1 MFDDLKEYLRE
12 WAKRVLTSRL
22 FVLAVVFCFMSF
34 VLIMRL
40 FNLQIVNGENYQN
53 EYTAMTEKV
62 IKTASTRGNI
72 YDRNGNVLAYNELA
86 YDVTIQDTGAYKTD
100 SQWNTMLYDLVS
112 ILNRH
117 GASVQTSL
125 ELTIDQNGNVAYTS
139 DTTSGIKRFLRDYYG
154 LKNVDELDD
163 EDGKYPS
170 DITASELLERMKK
183 EYRLTLGD
191 DKGRDG
197 RPIGDD
203 GNPIDV
209 SDEVA
214 LQIVGIRYTMRFT
227 AFQKYESTT
236 IASDISDE
244 TVADILEHSAE
255 LVGVNIQESTIR
267 VYNDAIYFA
276 PIIGYTGKVT
286 SERLE
291 ELKAVNDD
299 YELNDVVGRTGI
311 ESSMELELKG
321 KKGSQTAYV
330 DNVGRILSVTNEVA
344 PVAGND
350 IWLTIDLNLQKGIY
364 HILEKQLAGVL
375 LKTIVNQDEKD
386 IQYVD
391 SSSIKIPIK
400 KAYFQLINNN
410 VLSIDNFAKED
421 ASDVEKQIYQ
431 KYVSARTRIEQE
443 LKNELQSENAAPM
456 NSLSE
461 EMQAYM
467 QYIYSRLSASDKAI
481 VQKDAIDTGSDT
493 YQAWKNGTISLR
505 EYLYYG
511 IASNWIDTTKL
522 NIQSRYSDADDVFS
536 ALIEECLEEL
546 KEDSAFEKLIYQYQI
561 NNNVVTGRELCLA
574 LYAQNVLAYDES
586 EVNLLRVSGEEY
598 AYQFLMNK
606 IRNIEITP
614 AQLALDPCTASCVVT
629 SAKTG
634 EVLALVSYPSYDN
647 NRISDSAYFAKLN
660 ADQSLPLRNNAT
672 QTLKAPGSTFKP
684 ITAIAGL
691 EEGAINSSELINCTG
706 IYEEVSNPIRC
717 WKYPGFHGP
726 LNVVGGIENSC
737 NYFFSEVA
745 HRLSLDEDGT
755 YKPEK
760 GLETLKKYAT
770 MFGLDRT
777 SGIEISE
784 ATPSISD
791 TDPERS
797 SMGQGT
803 HQFASVQ
810 LARYVTAL
818 ANRGTVYDLS
828 LIDKETDSQGNLV
841 KDFSPTVAATL
852 DFNTNTWDSV
862 QQGMRQ
868 VVTNSSTKRVF
879 DGLDVHVAGKT
890 GTAQESKKR
899 GNHAFFISFAPY
911 ENPEI
916 SVTVSIPNG
925 YSSSN
930 AAMVAKH
937 VYRYFYGYASLDDI
951 MNAGALD
958 ASNERIN
965 GD

>member
-1 MFDDLKEYLRE
+1 MFDDLKEYLRD
-12 WAKRVLTSRL
+12 WVKRVLTSRL
-22 FVLAVVFCFMSF
+22 FVLAVVFCLMSF
-34 VLIMRL
+34 TLIMRL
-40 FNLQIVNGENYQN
+40 FNLQIINGENYQN
-53 EYTAMTEKV
+53 EYTSMTEKV

-86 YDVTIQDTGAYKTD
+86 YDVTIQDAGAYKTD
-100 SQWNTMLYDLVS
+100 AQWNTMLYNLVS
-112 ILNRH
+112 ILNKH
-117 GASVQTSL
+117 GENAQTSL
-125 ELTIDQNGNVAYTS
+125 ELTIDHDGNIAYTS
-139 DTTSGIKRFLRDYYG
+139 DTASGRKRFLRDYYG

-163 EDGKYPS
+163 VDGKYPS
-170 DITASELLERMKK
+170 DITASQLLERMKK

-191 DKGRDG
+191 DKSKDG
-197 RPIGDD
+197 RPLDKD

-244 TVADILEHSAE
+244 TVADILEHSAD

-267 VYNDAIYFA
+267 VYNESIYFA

-321 KKGSQTAYV
+321 KKGSTTAYV
-330 DNVGRILSVTNEVA
+330 DNVGRILSVTDEVA

-386 IQYVD
+386 ITYID

-410 VLSIDNFAKED
+410 VLSIDNFASEE
-421 ASDVEKQIYQ
+421 ASDVEQQIYQ
-431 KYVSARTRIEQE
+431 KYESSRARIEQE
-443 LKNELQSENAAPM
+443 LKNELQSENATPM

-467 QYIYSRLSASDKAI
+467 QYIYSYLSSNDKKI
-481 VQKDAIDTGSDT
+481 VQKDAIDTSSDT

-522 NIQSRYSDADDVFS
+522 NIQSRYSNADDVFT
-536 ALIEECLEEL
+536 ALIDECLQDLEQ
-546 KEDSAFEKLIYQYQI
+546 DSAFEKLIYQYLI
-561 NNNVVTGRELCLA
+561 NNNIVTGRELCLA
-574 LYAQNVLAYDES
+574 LYSQNVLAYDES

-647 NRISDSAYFAKLN
+647 NRISDSTYFAQLN

-691 EEGAINSSELINCTG
+691 EEGVINSSELINCTG

-726 LNVVGGIENSC
+726 LNVIGGIENSC

-745 HRLSLDEDGT
+745 HRLSLESDGT

-760 GLETLKKYAT
+760 GLEVLKKYAT

-797 SMGQGT
+797 GMGQGT

-818 ANRGTVYDLS
+818 ANRGTVYNLS

-841 KDFSPTVAATL
+841 KDYSPTVAATL
-852 DFNTNTWDSV
+852 DFNTNTWDCV

-951 MNAGALD
+951 LNSGALD

>member
-1 MFDDLKEYLRE
+1 MFEDLKEYLKE
-12 WAKRVLTSRL
+12 SFKKIITSRL
-22 FVLAVVFCFMSF
+22 FVLSVVFCLMFCTL
-34 VLIMRL
+34 VVRL
-40 FNLQIVNGENYQN
+40 FTLQIVKGEEYQN
-53 EYTAMTEKV
+53 AYIALTEKV

-86 YDVTIQDTGAYKTD
+86 YDVSIQDTGVFKKDYE
-100 SQWNTMLYDLVS
+100 WNTMLYRLVS
-112 ILNRH
+112 ILFEH
-117 GASVQTSL
+117 GETVQTSL
-125 ELTIDQNGNVAYTS
+125 ELSIDQNGNIAFTG
-139 DTTSGIKRFLRDYYG
+139 TTQAARNRFLRDYYG
-154 LKNVDELDD
+154 LRSVDELDD
-163 EDGKYPS
+163 AEGKYPS
-170 DITASELLERMKK
+170 DITAEELFERLK
-183 EYRLTLGD
+183 EDYSLVENASP
-191 DKGRDG
+191 DKDG
-197 RPIGDD
+197 RPRDEN
-203 GNPIDV
+203 GNPVDV
-209 SDEVA
+209 PDDIA
-214 LQIVGIRYTMRFT
+214 LQILGIRYTMRFT
-227 AFQKYESTT
+227 AFQKYETTT
-236 IASDISDE
+236 IATDIGDE

-255 LVGVNIQESTIR
+255 LPGVAIEESTIR
-267 VYNDAIYFA
+267 VYNESIYFA

-291 ELKAVNDD
+291 ELKSVNDD
-299 YELNDVVGRTGI
+299 YELNDIVGRTGI

-330 DNVGRILSVTNEVA
+330 DNVGRILMITDEVQ

-350 IWLTIDLNLQKGIY
+350 IWLTLDLNLQKGIY
-364 HILEKQLAGVL
+364 NILERQLAGVL
-375 LKTIVNQDEKD
+375 LNTIVNQEEEE
-386 IQYVD
+386 IVYTD
-391 SSSIKIPIK
+391 SSSIKIPVK
-400 KAYFQLINNN
+400 TAYFQLINNN
-410 VLSIDNFAKED
+410 VLSLDAFSSAE
-421 ASDVEKQIYQ
+421 ASDVEHQINL
-431 KYVSARTRIEQE
+431 KYESARVQIEE
-443 LKNELQSENAAPM
+443 DIRNELLSENAVPM

-461 EMQAYM
+461 EMQSYL
-467 QYIYSRLSASDKAI
+467 QYLYSYLSSDEAGVVI
-481 VQKDAIDTGSDT
+481 RDAIDTSGDE

-505 EYLYYG
+505 DYLYYG

-522 NIQSRYSDADDVFS
+522 PIESRYSNADDVFT
-536 ALIEECLEEL
+536 ALVDFCFENLADDENFT
-546 KEDSAFEKLIYQYQI
+546 KEIYRSLI
-561 NNNVVTGRELCLA
+561 NNGTVTGRELCLA
-574 LYAQNVLAYDES
+574 LYSQNVLAYDEA
-586 EVNLLRVSGEEY
+586 EVSQLRAGGEDY

-629 SAKTG
+629 NVKTG

-647 NRISDSAYFAKLN
+647 NRISDSEYFAQLN
-660 ADQSLPLRNNAT
+660 SDQSLPLRNNAT

-691 EEGAINSSELINCTG
+691 EEGVISLLDTINCTG

-726 LNVVGGIENSC
+726 LNVIGGIENSC

-745 HRLSLDEDGT
+745 HRLSTEADGT
-755 YKPEK
+755 YNADK
-760 GLETLKKYAT
+760 GLETLRKYAS
-770 MFGLDRT
+770 MFGLDQP
-777 SGIEISE
+777 SGIEIYE
-784 ATPSISD
+784 AMPEISN

-803 HQFASVQ
+803 HQFANVQ

-818 ANRGTVYDLS
+818 ANRGTVFDLS

-841 KDFSPTVAATL
+841 KDYTPSVHAVL
-852 DFNTNTWDSV
+852 DFASSTWDAV

-868 VVTNSSTKRVF
+868 VITNSSTNRIF
-879 DGLDVHVAGKT
+879 NNLDVHIAGKT
-890 GTAQESKKR
+890 GTAQESDKR

-916 SVTVSIPNG
+916 AVTVNIPNG
-925 YSSSN
+925 YTSSN

-937 VYRYFYGYASLDDI
+937 VYRYFYGYTTLDDI
-951 MNAGALD
+951 MNSGALD

>member
-112 ILNRH
+112 ILNKH

>member
-1 MFDDLKEYLRE
+1 MFDDLKEYLRD
-12 WAKRVLTSRL
+12 WVKRVLTSRL
-22 FVLAVVFCFMSF
+22 FVLAVVFCLMSF
-34 VLIMRL
+34 TLIMRL
-40 FNLQIVNGENYQN
+40 FNLQIINGENYQN
-53 EYTAMTEKV
+53 EYTSMTEKV

-86 YDVTIQDTGAYKTD
+86 YDVTIQDAGAYKTD
-100 SQWNTMLYDLVS
+100 AQWNTMLYNLVS
-112 ILNRH
+112 ILNKH
-117 GASVQTSL
+117 GENAQTSL
-125 ELTIDQNGNVAYTS
+125 ELTIDHDGNIAYTS
-139 DTTSGIKRFLRDYYG
+139 DTASGRKRFLRDYYG

-163 EDGKYPS
+163 ADGKYPS
-170 DITASELLERMKK
+170 DITASQLLERMKK

-191 DKGRDG
+191 DKSKDG
-197 RPIGDD
+197 RPLDKD

-244 TVADILEHSAE
+244 TVADILEHSAD

-267 VYNDAIYFA
+267 VYNESIYFA

-321 KKGSQTAYV
+321 KKGSTTAYV
-330 DNVGRILSVTNEVA
+330 DNVGRILSVTDEVA

-386 IQYVD
+386 ITYID

-410 VLSIDNFAKED
+410 VLSIDNFASEE
-421 ASDVEKQIYQ
+421 ASDVEQQIYQ
-431 KYVSARTRIEQE
+431 KYESSRARIEQE
-443 LKNELQSENAAPM
+443 LKNELQSENATPM

-467 QYIYSRLSASDKAI
+467 QYIYSYLSSSDKKI
-481 VQKDAIDTGSDT
+481 VQKDAIDTSSDT

-522 NIQSRYSDADDVFS
+522 NIQSRYSNADDVFT
-536 ALIEECLEEL
+536 ALIDECLQDLEQ
-546 KEDSAFEKLIYQYQI
+546 DTAFEKLIYQYLI
-561 NNNVVTGRELCLA
+561 NNNIVTGRELCLA
-574 LYAQNVLAYDES
+574 LYSQNVLAYDES

-647 NRISDSAYFAKLN
+647 NRISDSTYFAQLN

-691 EEGAINSSELINCTG
+691 EEGVINSSELINCTG

-745 HRLSLDEDGT
+745 HRLSLESDGT

-760 GLETLKKYAT
+760 GLEVLKKYAT

-797 SMGQGT
+797 GMGQGT

-818 ANRGTVYDLS
+818 ANRGTVYNLS

-841 KDFSPTVAATL
+841 KDYSPTVAATL
-852 DFNTNTWDSV
+852 DFNTNTWDCV

-951 MNAGALD
+951 LNSGALD

>member
-12 WAKRVLTSRL
+12 WGKRVLTSRL
-22 FVLAVVFCFMSF
+22 FVLAVVFCLMSF
-34 VLIMRL
+34 TLIMRL

-100 SQWNTMLYDLVS
+100 AQWNTMLYDLVS
-112 ILNRH
+112 ILNKH
-117 GASVQTSL
+117 GESAQTSL

-139 DTTSGIKRFLRDYYG
+139 DTISGIKRFLRDYYG
-154 LKNVDELDD
+154 LKNVNELDD
-163 EDGKYPS
+163 ADGKYPS

-191 DKGRDG
+191 DKSRDG
-197 RPIGDD
+197 RPVDKD
-203 GNPIDV
+203 GNPVDV
-209 SDEVA
+209 SNEVA

-244 TVADILEHSAE
+244 TVADILEHSAD

-267 VYNDAIYFA
+267 VYNESIYFA

-350 IWLTIDLNLQKGIY
+350 IWLTLDLNLQKGIY

-386 IQYVD
+386 IKYVD

-410 VLSIDNFAKED
+410 VLSIDNFVSEE
-421 ASDVEKQIYQ
+421 ASDVEKLIYQ
-431 KYVSARTRIEQE
+431 KYESSRARIEQE
-443 LKNELQSENAAPM
+443 LKNELRSENATSM

-467 QYIYSRLSASDKAI
+467 QYIYSYLSSSDKGI
-481 VQKDAIDTGSDT
+481 IQKDAIDTSSDT

-511 IASNWIDTTKL
+511 IASSWIDTTKL
-522 NIQSRYSDADDVFS
+522 NIQSRYSNADDVFS

-546 KEDSAFEKLIYQYQI
+546 EDDPAFEKLIYQYLI
-561 NNNVVTGRELCLA
+561 NNNIVTGRELCLA
-574 LYAQNVLAYDES
+574 LYSQNVLAYDES
-586 EVNLLRVSGEEY
+586 EVNLLKANGEEY

-647 NRISDSAYFAKLN
+647 NRISDSAYFAQLN
-660 ADQSLPLRNNAT
+660 SDQSLPLRNNAT

-691 EEGAINSSELINCTG
+691 EEGVISTSELINCTG

-745 HRLSLDEDGT
+745 HRLSLETDGT

-760 GLETLKKYAT
+760 GLETLQKYAS

-841 KDFSPTVAATL
+841 KDYSPTVAATL
-852 DFNTNTWDSV
+852 DFQTSTWDNV

-937 VYRYFYGYASLDDI
+937 VYRYFYGYATLDDI
-951 MNAGALD
+951 LNSGALD

>member
-1 MFDDLKEYLRE
+1 MFDDLKEYLRD
-12 WAKRVLTSRL
+12 WVKRVLTSRL
-22 FVLAVVFCFMSF
+22 FVLAVVFCLMSF
-34 VLIMRL
+34 TLIMRL
-40 FNLQIVNGENYQN
+40 FNLQIINGENYQN
-53 EYTAMTEKV
+53 EYTSMTEKV

-86 YDVTIQDTGAYKTD
+86 YDVTIQDAGAYKTD
-100 SQWNTMLYDLVS
+100 AQWNTMLYNLVS
-112 ILNRH
+112 ILNKH
-117 GASVQTSL
+117 GENAQTSL
-125 ELTIDQNGNVAYTS
+125 ELTIDHDGNIAYTS
-139 DTTSGIKRFLRDYYG
+139 DTASGRKRFLRDYYG

-163 EDGKYPS
+163 ADGKYPS
-170 DITASELLERMKK
+170 DITASQLLERMKK

-191 DKGRDG
+191 DKNKDG
-197 RPIGDD
+197 RPLDKE

-244 TVADILEHSAE
+244 TVADILEHSAD

-267 VYNDAIYFA
+267 VYNESIYFA

-321 KKGSQTAYV
+321 KKGSTTAYV
-330 DNVGRILSVTNEVA
+330 DNVGRILSVTDEVA

-386 IQYVD
+386 ITYID

-410 VLSIDNFAKED
+410 VLSIDNFASEE
-421 ASDVEKQIYQ
+421 ASDVEHQIYQ
-431 KYVSARTRIEQE
+431 KYESSRARIEQE
-443 LKNELQSENAAPM
+443 LKNELQSENATPM

-467 QYIYSRLSASDKAI
+467 QYIYSYLSSSDKKI
-481 VQKDAIDTGSDT
+481 VQKDAIDTSSDT

-522 NIQSRYSDADDVFS
+522 NIQSRYSNADDVFT
-536 ALIEECLEEL
+536 ALIDECLQDLEQ
-546 KEDSAFEKLIYQYQI
+546 DTAFEKLIYQYLI
-561 NNNVVTGRELCLA
+561 NNNIVTGRELCLA
-574 LYAQNVLAYDES
+574 LYSQNVLAYDES

-647 NRISDSAYFAKLN
+647 NRISDSTYFAQLN
-660 ADQSLPLRNNAT
+660 SDQSLPLRNNAT

-691 EEGAINSSELINCTG
+691 EEGVINSSELINCTG

-726 LNVVGGIENSC
+726 LNVIGGIENSC

-745 HRLSLDEDGT
+745 HRLSLESDGT

-760 GLETLKKYAT
+760 GLEVLKKYAT

-797 SMGQGT
+797 GMGQGT

-818 ANRGTVYDLS
+818 ANRGTVYNLS

-841 KDFSPTVAATL
+841 KDYSPTVAATL
-852 DFNTNTWDSV
+852 DFNTNTWDCV

-951 MNAGALD
+951 LNSGALD

>member
-1 MFDDLKEYLRE
+1 MFDDLKEYLRD
-12 WAKRVLTSRL
+12 WVKRVLTSRL
-22 FVLAVVFCFMSF
+22 FVLAVVFCLMSF
-34 VLIMRL
+34 TLIMRL
-40 FNLQIVNGENYQN
+40 FNLQIINGENYQN
-53 EYTAMTEKV
+53 EYTSMTEKV

-86 YDVTIQDTGAYKTD
+86 YDVTIQDAGAYKTD
-100 SQWNTMLYDLVS
+100 AQWNTMLYNLVS
-112 ILNRH
+112 ILNKH
-117 GASVQTSL
+117 GENAQTSL
-125 ELTIDQNGNVAYTS
+125 ELTIDHDGNIAYTS
-139 DTTSGIKRFLRDYYG
+139 DTASGRKRFLRDYYG

-163 EDGKYPS
+163 ADGKYPS
-170 DITASELLERMKK
+170 DITASQLLERMKK

-191 DKGRDG
+191 DKSKDG
-197 RPIGDD
+197 RPLDKD

-244 TVADILEHSAE
+244 TVADILEHSAD

-267 VYNDAIYFA
+267 VYNDSIYFA

-321 KKGSQTAYV
+321 KKGSTTAYV
-330 DNVGRILSVTNEVA
+330 DNVGRILSVTDEVA

-386 IQYVD
+386 ITYID

-410 VLSIDNFAKED
+410 VLSIDNFASEE
-421 ASDVEKQIYQ
+421 ASDVEQQIYQ
-431 KYVSARTRIEQE
+431 KYESSRARIEQE
-443 LKNELQSENAAPM
+443 LKNELQSENATPM

-467 QYIYSRLSASDKAI
+467 QYIYSYLSSSDKKI
-481 VQKDAIDTGSDT
+481 VQKDAIDTSSDT

-522 NIQSRYSDADDVFS
+522 NIQSRYSNADDVFT
-536 ALIEECLEEL
+536 ALIDECLQDLEQ
-546 KEDSAFEKLIYQYQI
+546 DTAFEKLIYQYLI
-561 NNNVVTGRELCLA
+561 NNNIVTGRELCLA
-574 LYAQNVLAYDES
+574 LYSQNVLAYDES

-647 NRISDSAYFAKLN
+647 NRISDSTYFAQLN
-660 ADQSLPLRNNAT
+660 SDQSLPLRNNAT

-691 EEGAINSSELINCTG
+691 EEGVINSSELINCTG

-726 LNVVGGIENSC
+726 LNVIGGIENSC

-745 HRLSLDEDGT
+745 HRLSLESDGT

-760 GLETLKKYAT
+760 GLEVLKKYAT

-797 SMGQGT
+797 GMGQGT

-818 ANRGTVYDLS
+818 ANRGTVYNLS

-841 KDFSPTVAATL
+841 KDYSPTVAATL
-852 DFNTNTWDSV
+852 DFNTNTWDCV

-951 MNAGALD
+951 LNSGALD